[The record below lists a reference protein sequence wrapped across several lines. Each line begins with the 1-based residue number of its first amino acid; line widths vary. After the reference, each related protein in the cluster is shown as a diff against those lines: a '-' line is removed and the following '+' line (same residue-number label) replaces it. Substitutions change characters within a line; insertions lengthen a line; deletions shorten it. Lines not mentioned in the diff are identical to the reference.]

1 MSQRIFPIGPLSGAS
16 DAAARQNA
24 AEIPT
29 SSTAEKTAAASPEN
43 FPAPLDDHK
52 KRIPMIWIP
61 VVICLGLLVAAGYL
75 GGRIVA
81 SRAHET
87 PPVSPTTAVAKPSAA
102 QDPVPQ
108 TPAAKNPDQITAVAP
123 AVDNPAAGDSFQ
135 RILTVQTHEDPA
147 LAPPDDLSLI
157 HPQPGD
163 RYVQISALNT
173 AAAHRYVEQL
183 RHGPLEPHLAQGPS
197 PTILRVL
204 IGPFSDRASL
214 LNTLSDL
221 NTAGIDCFIREY

>member
-16 DAAARQNA
+16 DAPAQPSAPEPMPSAVSEASSDKAA
-24 AEIPT
+24 I
-29 SSTAEKTAAASPEN
+29 SPEE
-43 FPAPLDDHK
+43 HK
-52 KRIPMIWIP
+52 KPIPLIWIP

-75 GGRIVA
+75 GGRIYA

-87 PPVSPTTAVAKPSAA
+87 PPVEARAAIAKAPVTPDATPQSPAA
-102 QDPVPQ
+102 QNS
-108 TPAAKNPDQITAVAP
+108 TEITAVTP
-123 AVDNPAAGDSFQ
+123 AVDKPPAVDSSEQ
-135 RILTVQTHEDPA
+135 VLTVRTHEDPA
-147 LAPPDDLSLI
+147 FAPPDDLSVI
-157 HPQPGD
+157 HPNPGD

-173 AAAHRYVEQL
+173 AAAHRYVDTL

-204 IGPFSDRASL
+204 IGPFSDKTSL

-221 NTAGIDCFIREY
+221 KAAGIDCFIREY

>member
-16 DAAARQNA
+16 NAPPQQSATEPSATSPDNVPARS
-24 AEIPT
+24 E
-29 SSTAEKTAAASPEN
+29 EE
-43 FPAPLDDHK
+43 HK
-52 KRIPMIWIP
+52 KPIPLIWIP

-87 PPVSPTTAVAKPSAA
+87 PPVGATTAVAKPPAS
-102 QDPVPQ
+102 QNPVPQ
-108 TPAAKNPDQITAVAP
+108 TPAAQNQAEITAVKP
-123 AVDNPAAGDSFQ
+123 AVDNPAADSLA
-135 RILTVQTHEDPA
+135 RVLTVRTHDDPT
-147 LAPPDDLSLI
+147 LVPPADLSLI

-183 RHGPLEPHLAQGPS
+183 RRGPLEPHLAQGPS

-204 IGPFSDRASL
+204 IGPFSDHESL
-214 LNTLSDL
+214 LNTMADL
-221 NTAGIDCFIREY
+221 KTAGIDCFIREY

>member
-16 DAAARQNA
+16 NAPVQQSATEPSATSPDNNPARV
-24 AEIPT
+24 EEHRKPIP
-29 SSTAEKTAAASPEN
+29 
-43 FPAPLDDHK
+43 L
-52 KRIPMIWIP
+52 IWIP

-81 SRAHET
+81 SRPHET
-87 PPVSPTTAVAKPSAA
+87 PPARATTAVAKPPAA
-102 QDPVPQ
+102 GNPVPQ
-108 TPAAKNPDQITAVAP
+108 TAAAQNQAEITAVKP
-123 AVDNPAAGDSFQ
+123 AVDNAATADSSQ
-135 RILTVQTHEDPA
+135 RILTVRTHEDPS
-147 LAPPDDLSLI
+147 LVPPDDLSLI

-204 IGPFSDRASL
+204 IGPFSSRTSL
-214 LNTLSDL
+214 LDTMAELKM
-221 NTAGIDCFIREY
+221 AGIDCFIRQY